1 MTAYFTLVC
10 DDIPHNVVLLDAGSS
25 PLEVAKTF
33 REVTGGG
40 LWHAKQ
46 TVTDTPP
53 VLLFEG
59 IEERAARSRCHG
71 RGGAMGQRECPA
83 VAHSARAGYF
93 APEWDHARSGDH
105 FEDPR
110 SDEQPAQP

>member
-10 DDIPHNVVLLDAGSS
+10 DDIPHNVVLLGAGPS

-33 REVTGGG
+33 RTVTGGG

-59 IEERAARSRCHG
+59 IEEKAARRHAEDLRAA
-71 RGGAMGQRECPA
+71 GATVTVEPWVREHPA
-83 VAHSARAGYF
+83 
-93 APEWDHARSGDH
+93 
-105 FEDPR
+105 
-110 SDEQPAQP
+110 